1 MVSSP
6 IPREQAVS
14 SPDAAVCPECGTTLE
29 PDSRFCPICG
39 HPVEPHAPVGDDVTD
54 CDKHDG
60 TEDDGDQTVGG
71 FDIDEFVHTASD
83 APFAGR
89 PGHDDHGDIDV
100 DALGSAV
107 ASTNVTGRKLSRKER
122 KAAKKEAKRLAR
134 EAKQS
139 ARAAK
144 KQYASVKSQLKDRDK
159 ELSEKTESFR
169 RKRESA
175 KDVVSYIGY
184 DRMFQDGICEVED
197 GLFSASLSF
206 DDTSY
211 HSVRDEQQ
219 KAMFSALTR
228 LYDSFGADTL
238 VQMSVVNTPLLKE
251 EVGNRQFFD
260 VNRQDNDAAR
270 HDAAVFNDILND
282 KVREGVSNIRRD
294 RYLTYSVTAETADDA
309 ARKLSR
315 IETECSRILNSMGSK
330 AHPMNGT
337 QRLSIIHSLL
347 NPFKPFYF
355 DYQRDISARSVQ
367 TTKDCIAPG
376 QIDFKP
382 DGVLNDCVR
391 LDNGVYAQVLVMRK
405 FGSEL
410 SDRALADMVDLP
422 VPMCVT
428 WYVQPMDKSKAINFV
443 RTRSAWIDKEII
455 EEQRSAVNKGYDF
468 SILPQELKY
477 SKEETEDVLD
487 HLQNKNQRLYVFTG
501 LVYTY
506 AESKEKL
513 DQQVMRII
521 SVARQSSIE
530 VDTYDYRQRRGL
542 NSVLP
547 LGHNHVEISRMFT
560 TAQVSILVPF
570 ATQELDDKGGNYYGQ
585 NKHSRNLVICNRKL
599 LTSPM
604 GFVCGKT
611 GSGKGMFTKTEM
623 TGTIFSNPTDE
634 IYVIDRAGEYTGIAE
649 RYGGTVY
656 HFGVGT
662 GTYLNPFDTVSV
674 SHMSRPEQIAFKI
687 DAMLAQAGAS
697 AEESGTPLSEVEQSI
712 IQRCVEFAFDR
723 AEERGDGLPPT
734 LQDFYDI
741 AREQSERQAQ
751 VIALKYERFVKGSM
765 DFFNHQ
771 SNIGW
776 DSRIVDFNLKNLPDS
791 MLVFALIN
799 VCEAVRNRMYFNAKR
814 GVRTWLYVEEM
825 QSMFAY
831 PTVLNYFSRFSNE
844 GRKFGLLLTGITQNA
859 TAMLENEAARN
870 IVLNADFIM
879 LLKQSPLD
887 RMRWAELL
895 NLSEQEEECIDESAE
910 AGDGLLLAGGAR
922 VPILG
927 RFPKGNVLYDL
938 FSTNPNETKADAPK
952 RNR

>member
-1 MVSSP
+1 MEAEEESSIPDDEEPTQADSDVS
-6 IPREQAVS
+6 
-14 SPDAAVCPECGTTLE
+14 
-29 PDSRFCPICG
+29 
-39 HPVEPHAPVGDDVTD
+39 DDET
-54 CDKHDG
+54 
-60 TEDDGDQTVGG
+60 G
-71 FDIDEFVHTASD
+71 FDIEAFVHTSGEGFGSD
-83 APFAGR
+83 R
-89 PGHDDHGDIDV
+89 PQTSVDAGDIDV
-100 DALGSAV
+100 EALSSLAGRPMV
-107 ASTNVTGRKLSRKER
+107 AGRKMTRKEK
-122 KAAKKEAKRLAR
+122 KAAKREMRERAKEAKQAER
-134 EAKQS
+134 EAKQ
-139 ARAAK
+139 K
-144 KQYASVKSQLKDRDK
+144 YTSVKSQLKDRDK
-159 ELSEKTESFR
+159 ELSDKTEGFR
-169 RKRESA
+169 RRRERA
-175 KDVVSYIGY
+175 KTVVEYIGY
-184 DRMFQDGICEVED
+184 DRMFQDGICEVEE
-197 GLFSASLSF
+197 GLFSASLAF

-260 VNRQDNDAAR
+260 VHQQDNDAAR

-282 KVREGVSNIRRD
+282 KVREGVSNIRRS
-294 RYLTYSVTAETADDA
+294 RFLTYSVTADTADDA

-315 IETECSRILNSMGSK
+315 IEGECSRILSSMGSK

-337 QRLSIIHSLL
+337 QRLSVLYSLL

-355 DYQRDISARSVQ
+355 DYAQDISARSAQ
-367 TTKDCIAPG
+367 TTKDCIAPS

-382 DGVLNDCVR
+382 DGVLNDCVK
-391 LDNGVYAQVLVMRK
+391 LDNGVYAQVLVMKK

-410 SDRALADMVDLP
+410 SDRALADLVDLP
-422 VPMCVT
+422 IPMCVT
-428 WYVQPMDKSKAINFV
+428 WFVQPMDKSKAINFV

-455 EEQRSAVNKGYDF
+455 EEQRSAVSKGYDF

-506 AESKEKL
+506 ASSKEKL

-611 GSGKGMFTKTEM
+611 GSGKGMFVKTEM

-634 IYVIDRAGEYTGIAE
+634 IYVIDRAGEYTEITR
-649 RYGGTVY
+649 RYGGSVY
-656 HFGVGT
+656 DFGVGT
-662 GTYLNPFDTVSV
+662 GVHLNPFDTTTVA
-674 SHMSRPEQIAFKI
+674 HMSRAEQLSFKI
-687 DAMLAQAGAS
+687 DATLAQAGAS
-697 AEESGTPLSEVEQSI
+697 AEESGAPLSEVDQSI
-712 IQRCVEFAFDR
+712 IQRCVELAFDR
-723 AEERGDGLPPT
+723 ADERGDGLPPI
-734 LQDFYDI
+734 LQDFYDV
-741 AREQSERQAQ
+741 AKEQPERQAQ
-751 VIALKYERFVKGSM
+751 VIALKYERFVRGAM

-771 SNIGW
+771 TNLEW
-776 DSRIVDFNLKNLPDS
+776 DKRIIDFNLKNLPDS

-799 VCEAVRNRMYFNAKR
+799 VCEAVRNRMYFNAQR

-825 QSMFAY
+825 QSLFAY

-859 TAMLENEAARN
+859 TAMLENESARN

-910 AGDGLLLAGGAR
+910 AGDGLLLAGNAR
-922 VPILG
+922 VPIRG
-927 RFPKGNVLYDL
+927 KFPQGNVLYDL
-938 FSTNPNETKADAPK
+938 FSTNPNETKPK
-952 RNR
+952 RRNNRAS